1 MCAVDLVVGPRL
13 TPVAAAAYVRTIRF
27 IKNLEGHN
35 AVINALAAN
44 EDDVLVSCADNGSM
58 NFWDYKTGY
67 CFQKT
72 STIAQPGSLDAE
84 TGVFAASF
92 DLTGR

>member
-1 MCAVDLVVGPRL
+1 MINSLAV
-13 TPVAAAAYVRTIRF
+13 
-27 IKNLEGHN
+27 
-35 AVINALAAN
+35 N
-44 EDDVLVSCADNGSM
+44 EDNVMVSSADNGSM

-72 STIAQPGSLDAE
+72 NTIAQPGSLDAE
-84 TGVFAASF
+84 TGIFASAF